1 MSAGKGSAPRS
12 CFSKEFKQNY
22 EAIFRKDKGKRLKAK
37 VTERKPPTT
46 ARTVPP
52 HPEP

>member
-12 CFSKEFKQNY
+12 CFSKEFRNNY

-37 VTERKPPTT
+37 VTEKPTTT